1 MNSIELIQ
9 KITNGE
15 IDNCKILV
23 KQPYETGIIE
33 IKDKGL
39 LWEPGKFST
48 KFLTDGY
55 TEFEV
60 LDGNIEN
67 MQEIQKSKEL
77 EKKADRIINDLIN
90 NEDMLLNNLR
100 AERKE
105 LDGKQQGYQEAMF
118 KARIIITNHLKE
130 DKQ

>member
-33 IKDKGL
+33 IKDKEL
-39 LWEPGKFST
+39 RWEPGKFST

-60 LDGNIEN
+60 LDINIVKK
-67 MQEIQKSKEL
+67 IQNSKKLKIE
-77 EKKADRIINDLIN
+77 ADRIIN
-90 NEDMLLNNLR
+90 ELR
-100 AERKE
+100 NQRKRK
-105 LDGKQQGYQEAMF
+105 LPRGYV
-118 KARIIITNHLKE
+118 
-130 DKQ
+130 